1 MILRDTLSRPDG
13 RCAIDPG
20 NDMEVP
26 DVICVRDQ
34 QALSCARQA
43 VVCRRH
49 LRGEKTVLH
58 REVPHRLDR
67 ASGRGA
73 ALQGKAGELL
83 QSSSTDQAK
92 MFSVLYC

>member
-13 RCAIDPG
+13 RCAIDTG
-20 NDMEVP
+20 DDMEVP

-43 VVCRRH
+43 IICRRH
-49 LRGEKTVLH
+49 FRGEEPVLH
-58 REVPHRLDR
+58 REVPHCLDR

-73 ALQGKAGELL
+73 ALQGQAGEFLQEV
-83 QSSSTDQAK
+83 QSSSIEQVK
-92 MFSVLYC
+92 